1 MSSLDTYE
9 SSGNP
14 APQDG
19 DIIRCRYPAQR
30 RDGFPVLGAIYHV
43 DFVDRETGLLA
54 LSDRQDGQGKRL
66 SAMYMAW
73 RFSLLRRATAE

>member
-14 APQDG
+14 APRDG
-19 DIIRCRYPAQR
+19 DIIRCLYPDQR
-30 RDGFPVLGAIYHV
+30 WDGLPVLGAIYHV

-54 LSDRQDGQGKRL
+54 LSDREDGKGQRL
-66 SAMYMAW
+66 AALYGAW
-73 RFSLLRRATAE
+73 RFALLRRKTAE